1 MSAGCDGAA
10 WRAPGYFC
18 AEQGAEGCALG
29 RVSLA
34 YCDLVRHSAPL
45 PLQYQYFADDQARR
59 DGPTPPDSPLAAEH
73 PPLTPS
79 GLMLGQR
86 MGGSNALEDYCPTW
100 MPYSNWDCRVA
111 GSGSGDAAA
120 AAAAARDKGEQRCAL
135 VPLP

>member
-1 MSAGCDGAA
+1 
-10 WRAPGYFC
+10 
-18 AEQGAEGCALG
+18 
-29 RVSLA
+29 
-34 YCDLVRHSAPL
+34 
-45 PLQYQYFADDQARR
+45 
-59 DGPTPPDSPLAAEH
+59 
-73 PPLTPS
+73 
-79 GLMLGQR
+79 